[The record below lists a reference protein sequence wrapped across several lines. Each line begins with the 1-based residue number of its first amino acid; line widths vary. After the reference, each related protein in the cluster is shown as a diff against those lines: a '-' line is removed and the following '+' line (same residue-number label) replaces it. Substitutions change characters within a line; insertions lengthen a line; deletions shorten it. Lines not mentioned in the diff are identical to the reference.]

1 MEDLKDVVSLLLQL
15 FPGFI
20 AAWILY
26 GFSSYPKP
34 SQFER
39 LAQALVF
46 SFLVRVLLIPER
58 SILLWVGTFRS
69 FGIWDDDSQLLAAT
83 LTGIVIGLIGSYFA
97 YNDKLYAGARRL
109 GLTTRTAYPSEWF
122 GALTREARYIVL
134 HLNDGR
140 RIYGWPQQW
149 PSAPAAGHFELVE
162 SKWLQ
167 DAAVDDRSARDGSQ
181 NAASTAT
188 VVDSIL
194 VPAADV
200 VMVEILKFL
209 EELDDGT
216 ETRDTVAAP
225 AASRE
230 R

>member
-46 SFLVRVLLIPER
+46 SFFVKVLLIPDR
-58 SILLWVGTFRS
+58 AFLFWVGTFRS

-83 LTGIVIGLIGSYFA
+83 FTGVAIGLGGAYFA
-97 YNDKLYAGARRL
+97 RNDKLYSGARIL
-109 GLTTRTAYPSEWF
+109 GLTRRTAYPSEWF
-122 GALTREARYIVL
+122 GALTREPRYIVL
-134 HLNDGR
+134 HLKDGR
-140 RIYGWPQQW
+140 RIFGWPLQW
-149 PSAPAAGHFELVE
+149 PSDPTAGYFELVE

-167 DAAVDDRSARDGSQ
+167 G
-181 NAASTAT
+181 AT
-188 VVDSIL
+188 VD
-194 VPAADV
+194 
-200 VMVEILKFL
+200 
-209 EELDDGT
+209 
-216 ETRDTVAAP
+216 
-225 AASRE
+225 
-230 R
+230 

>member
-46 SFLVRVLLIPER
+46 SFLVKVLLIPER
-58 SILLWVGTFRS
+58 ALAFWVGTLRS

-83 LTGIVIGLIGSYFA
+83 FTGIAIGLGGAYFA
-97 YNDKLYAGARRL
+97 RNDKLYAGARIL

-122 GALTREARYIVL
+122 GALTREPRYIVL
-134 HLNDGR
+134 HLKDGR
-140 RIYGWPQQW
+140 RIFGWPQQW
-149 PSAPAAGHFELVE
+149 PSDPTSGYFELVE

-167 DAAVDDRSARDGSQ
+167 GATADDRTAEKDTQ

-194 VPAADV
+194 VPAVDV
-200 VMVEILKFL
+200 KMVEILKYL
-209 EELDDGT
+209 EELDNGT
-216 ETRDTVAAP
+216 EASDPAAAP
-225 AASRE
+225 PASRGS
-230 R
+230 